1 VEADNRNELLEM
13 IDRSYKLRG
22 SIDSVIDGVISIAQ
36 KAAPGSNNDFTRT
49 GVFIF
54 ITLLL
59 LTDGRESDA
68 AMSESDGKVL
78 WGISSP

>member
-1 VEADNRNELLEM
+1 MYLLFG
-13 IDRSYKLRG
+13 IFCS
-22 SIDSVIDGVISIAQ
+22 SVRI
-36 KAAPGSNNDFTRT
+36 